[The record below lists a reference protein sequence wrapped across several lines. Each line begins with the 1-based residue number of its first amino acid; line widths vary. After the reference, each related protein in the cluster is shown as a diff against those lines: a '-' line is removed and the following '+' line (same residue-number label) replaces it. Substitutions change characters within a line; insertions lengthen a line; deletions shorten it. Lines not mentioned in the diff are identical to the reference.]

1 MSMVFFLPACLAS
14 GLSYDDCSVCV
25 IEIIPKNKSHQLPAH
40 HSQDGKVRPTTAR
53 QEQKAQQLPALTK
66 VGLAPGG
73 RRGVGNSAHLMA
85 SCKQEQAIISPQSPC
100 PFNSAKYSLVVKSP
114 TCAIRMSQQTLS
126 RLAYRAYD
134 LKGVNEPLYSVV
146 SSIK

>member
-1 MSMVFFLPACLAS
+1 MVFFLPACLAS

-73 RRGVGNSAHLMA
+73 RRGVGNAAHLMA

-100 PFNSAKYSLVVKSP
+100 PFNSAKYSLVVRAPPVQSECHSRHWAGSL
-114 TCAIRMSQQTLS
+114 TGRMTLKAS
-126 RLAYRAYD
+126 MSL
-134 LKGVNEPLYSVV
+134 
-146 SSIK
+146 SILLSHL